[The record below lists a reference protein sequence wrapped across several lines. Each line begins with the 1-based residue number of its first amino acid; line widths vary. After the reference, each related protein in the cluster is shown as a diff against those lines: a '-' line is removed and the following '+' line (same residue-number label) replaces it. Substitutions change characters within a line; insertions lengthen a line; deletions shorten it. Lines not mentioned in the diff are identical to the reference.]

1 MYRWP
6 PEWAGS
12 DQTRENPP
20 HILTQP
26 ISPQPIRP
34 NAEWAVQSQ
43 SSSSLIM
50 APVVTIANNNSQ
62 NDFGDIEVINS
73 LFTDGMEAENMRSNT
88 AENLCHHTCHLHRH
102 TVACGRSPPMCYPLL
117 NTFLP
122 RTYLNGLTSEHY
134 SNNPILSMSMDVGNR
149 SNGNM
154 AVRSPPVSN
163 TINKDKKIIPS
174 PISGNGSQS
183 GLNTTNEMDNT
194 DNFGTNKISS
204 DETKLNQSVGNR
216 ENTNKWKEKQASILK
231 PGPAIKKSSN
241 KKSANS
247 SASRNSK
254 LNGVQILE
262 IAQKLGQ
269 IPGLE
274 SIRWESLLD
283 SSRKQDVSDKE
294 ISTRV
299 QEAEILGSRLFGGD
313 LEKLLSSLLS
323 QHLDFLVYFVRM
335 SLSGDTNELKEVR
348 EMLWRT
354 LTAVRDREEAEG
366 EHSD

>member
-1 MYRWP
+1 LA
-6 PEWAGS
+6 EWAGS
-12 DQTRENPP
+12 EQTRESVPQ
-20 HILTQP
+20 ILTQP

-34 NAEWAVQSQ
+34 NAEWQVQ

-50 APVVTIANNNSQ
+50 TPVVTSIGNANSQ

-73 LFTDGMEAENMRSNT
+73 LFTDGMESGANATEH
-88 AENLCHHTCHLHRH
+88 LCHHASCHLHRH
-102 TVACGRSPPMCYPLL
+102 AVACGRSPMCYPLL
-117 NTFLP
+117 NSLLP
-122 RTYLNGLTSEHY
+122 RTYLPGITEHY
-134 SNNPILSMSMDVGNR
+134 SNNPILSMGLDSGNR
-149 SNGNM
+149 SNSNM
-154 AVRSPPVSN
+154 PLRSPPLSN
-163 TINKDKKIIPS
+163 SITKDKKIIPS
-174 PISGNGSQS
+174 PIAGNSQS
-183 GLNTTNEMDNT
+183 SLNAVPSLTANEIDNT
-194 DNFGTNKISS
+194 DNLGTPKSSS
-204 DETKLNQSVGNR
+204 DNEIKSNQIGN
-216 ENTNKWKEKQASILK
+216 NTNKWKEKQANILK
-231 PGPAIKKSSN
+231 PVPAIKKSGT
-241 KKSANS
+241 KKSVNS
-247 SASRNSK
+247 SGNRNSK

-313 LEKLLSSLLS
+313 LEKLLASLLS

-335 SLSGDTNELKEVR
+335 SLSGDSPDLKDVR

-354 LTAVRDREEAEG
+354 LTAVREREEAEG

>member
-6 PEWAGS
+6 DWAGS
-12 DQTRENPP
+12 EQTRETTL
-20 HILTQP
+20 IT
-26 ISPQPIRP
+26 PQPIRP
-34 NAEWAVQSQ
+34 IPAEWAVQSQ
-43 SSSSLIM
+43 SSNLIIT
-50 APVVTIANNNSQ
+50 PVCSEGVNNTQ

-73 LFTDGMEAENMRSNT
+73 LFTDGMDPDTMRANNPEA
-88 AENLCHHTCHLHRH
+88 LCHHACHLHRH
-102 TVACGRSPPMCYPLL
+102 TAACGRSPPVCYPLL
-117 NTFLP
+117 NSLLP
-122 RTYLNGLTSEHY
+122 RTYLNGVTSEQY
-134 SNNPILSMSMDVGNR
+134 NSLLSMGLDGNR
-149 SNGNM
+149 GNGNI
-154 AVRSPPVSN
+154 AVNSSSA
-163 TINKDKKIIPS
+163 KDKKIIPS
-174 PISGNGSQS
+174 PIVGNTQTVHSTG
-183 GLNTTNEMDNT
+183 NNEMTT
-194 DNFGTNKISS
+194 DNLGNKNG
-204 DETKLNQSVGNR
+204 DTKSNHGSN
-216 ENTNKWKEKQASILK
+216 NKWKEKHVSVLK
-231 PGPAIKKSSN
+231 PGPAITKKTGS
-241 KKSANS
+241 KKANS
-247 SASRNSK
+247 SGSGNSRTGK

-335 SLSGDTNELKEVR
+335 SLSGDTSELKDVR